1 MRKLWWTAPL
11 MLLACSD
18 RVEWAAPTQ
27 VMARITSD
35 ATTFEQL
42 SVSVFTQQQS
52 GWAPVSV
59 KTFAP
64 ADVRWPHDVAI
75 VPKAGSARDHM
86 FEVVVEL
93 KGGGAVLAKQRK
105 LATFVPHQQR
115 VLSVDLWTRAC
126 NGASPVCE
134 PNDACHGEVCPTCIG
149 GSCVAAPHER
159 DLPPLVGT
167 NEVAADAGS
176 DLDANG
182 NPDTGVSEDTGV
194 APDTGAEAATGLAAD
209 TGAEAATNLDPCA
222 AGTSGC
228 TGSCVSEAGSY
239 RCTCAGSDTLAADG
253 KTCRTQT
260 WGSTQTLSAISGS
273 YISISMNAAG
283 TAYAVWNE
291 PGTNGGVAWND
302 LRGSLCTSYT
312 CAPPTQVGAGAER
325 NQGLFAHVTSAGAVS
340 WTGAYSDSAGLN
352 TIKARRAP
360 AYAEQ
365 TIGSYQNGSVTWFFK
380 APDAPYVMYYAGTDN
395 PAPGLHT
402 FVGKPDGTWS
412 ELATYGEH
420 FGDYGSFVA
429 FDSGTV
435 MVTWG
440 EASGAYWMSRLSAGV
455 WSPAVKLGTAGATL
469 KPTRAVLDATGVAHL
484 FYAADG
490 TIHHTRVSEAGTTL
504 SMDDVVL
511 PTGAGV
517 ANFYASAGTSNVAL
531 AWHQGASSLGVSTW
545 SAARGWKT
553 TILQDLASGSPNGTP
568 SIALSRNDLTVQTV
582 WGLTPLGAGKQFV
595 FSQSNDL
602 GNTWSSPATVVGS
615 ETPSKDVATDHEG
628 RLMLTW
634 AEFAKPDGSG
644 ATRVRFFR

>member
-1 MRKLWWTAPL
+1 MRRLWWTAPL

-27 VMARITSD
+27 VMARITSN

-59 KTFAP
+59 KTFAR

-75 VPKAGSARDHM
+75 VPRAGSARDHM

-115 VLSVDLWTRAC
+115 VLSVDLWTSAC

-134 PNDACHGEVCPTCIG
+134 PNDECHGEVCPTCIG
-149 GSCVAAPHER
+149 GRCVAAPHEQ
-159 DLPPLVGT
+159 DLPQLVLGT
-167 NEVAADAGS
+167 ADASIAPGAS
-176 DLDANG
+176 VQA
-182 NPDTGVSEDTGV
+182 DTGVTADTGV
-194 APDTGAEAATGLAAD
+194 ATDA
-209 TGAEAATNLDPCA
+209 GAEAATNLDPCA

-228 TGSCVSEAGSY
+228 SGSCVSEAGSY

-273 YISISMNAAG
+273 YISISMNATG

-291 PGTNGGVAWND
+291 PGTNGGIAWND
-302 LRGSLCTSYT
+302 LRGSLCTSYA
-312 CAPPTQVGAGAER
+312 CAAPSQVGAGAER

-340 WTGAYSDSAGLN
+340 WTGAYSNSAGLN

-360 AYAEQ
+360 ASAEQ
-365 TIGSYQNGSVTWFFK
+365 IVGSYQNGSVTWFFK
-380 APDAPYVMYYAGTDN
+380 APDAPYVMYYAEADN

-402 FVGKPDGTWS
+402 FVGRPDGTWS
-412 ELATYGEH
+412 ELPIYREH

-429 FDSGTV
+429 FDTGTV

-455 WSPAVKLGTAGATL
+455 WSPAVKLGNAGSTL

-511 PTGAGV
+511 PAGAGV
-517 ANFYASAGTSNVAL
+517 VNFYASAGTSNVAL

-545 SAARGWKT
+545 STARGWKT
-553 TILQDLASGSPNGTP
+553 TVLQDLASGSPNGNP

-615 ETPSKDVATDHEG
+615 ETPSQDVATDGEG

-634 AEFAKPDGSG
+634 SEFSKPDGSG